1 MRPAPRAC
9 CSQSSHE
16 RREYISFFLRSF
28 PRSAQSREL
37 SQASKDFSISEKS
50 GPNIRAKNPRNAGA
64 GHAVGTLLY
73 RKYRQTY
80 VFGRTRYGVHVAGA
94 ATMQASASAAY
105 RHAQAF

>member
-9 CSQSSHE
+9 CLQSSHE
-16 RREYISFFLRSF
+16 KREYISFFPWSF
-28 PRSAQSREL
+28 PRLAQSRE
-37 SQASKDFSISEKS
+37 SSPASRDFSISEKS
-50 GPNIRAKNPRNAGA
+50 GPNIRAKNLRNAGA

-73 RKYRQTY
+73 RKYLQTC

-94 ATMQASASAAY
+94 ATIQASASAAH